1 MSDQIRVAVAYHSGY
16 GHTEVLAQAV
26 AAGVE
31 NAGGTAISVPV
42 GDLEAINWE
51 ALAAADAIIFGSPT
65 YMGSVS
71 GPFKCFM
78 DATSKI
84 WYEQG
89 WKDKLAAGFT
99 NSGSLSGDKLNTL
112 MQISVFAAQHSMLWV
127 SLGIMNGNNSSQGD
141 PNSLNRVGGFLGAMA
156 TSNTDQGPE
165 LAPPQCDRD
174 TAQALGARVATA
186 AKRWKQ

>member
-1 MSDQIRVAVAYHSGY
+1 MSDQIKVAVAYHSGY

-42 GDLEAINWE
+42 ADLEAVNWD
-51 ALAAADAIIFGSPT
+51 ALAEADAIVFGSPT

-78 DATSKI
+78 DATSRI

-127 SLGIMNGNNSSQGD
+127 SLGVMNGNNSSQGD

>member
-31 NAGGTAISVPV
+31 NAGATAISVPV
-42 GDLEAINWE
+42 ADLEAIDWD
-51 ALAAADAIIFGSPT
+51 ALAQADAIIFGSPT

-78 DATSKI
+78 DATSKV

-127 SLGIMNGNNSSQGD
+127 SLGVMNGNNSSQGD

-186 AKRWKQ
+186 AKRWQQ

>member
-51 ALAAADAIIFGSPT
+51 ALAAADAIVFGSPT

-78 DATSKI
+78 DATSRI

-127 SLGIMNGNNSSQGD
+127 SLGVMNGNNSSQGD

>member
-51 ALAAADAIIFGSPT
+51 ALAAADAIVFGSPT

-78 DATSKI
+78 DATSKV

-127 SLGIMNGNNSSQGD
+127 SLGVMNGNNSSQGD

>member
-26 AAGVE
+26 AAGIE

-51 ALAAADAIIFGSPT
+51 ALAAADAIVFGSPT

-78 DATSKI
+78 DATSRI

>member
-1 MSDQIRVAVAYHSGY
+1 MR
-16 GHTEVLAQAV
+16 
-26 AAGVE
+26 
-31 NAGGTAISVPV
+31 GGTAISVPV

-51 ALAAADAIIFGSPT
+51 ALAAADAIVFGSPT

-78 DATSKI
+78 DATSKV

-127 SLGIMNGNNSSQGD
+127 SLGVMNGNNSSQGD

>member
-1 MSDQIRVAVAYHSGY
+1 MSDQVKVAIAYHSGY

-31 NAGGTAISVPV
+31 NAGAVAITLSVA
-42 GDLEAINWE
+42 DLDAINWDT
-51 ALAAADAIIFGSPT
+51 LADTDAIIFGSPT

-78 DATSKI
+78 DATSKV
-84 WYEQG
+84 WYAQG

-99 NSGSLSGDKLNTL
+99 NSASLSGDKLNSL
-112 MQISVFAAQHSMLWV
+112 IQLSVFAAQHSMLWV
-127 SLGIMNGNNSSQGD
+127 SLGVVNGNNNSKGD
-141 PNSLNRVGGFLGAMA
+141 PQSLNRVGGYLGSMA
-156 TSNTDQGPE
+156 TSNADEGPE

-174 TAQALGARVATA
+174 TAQALGARVANA

>member
-51 ALAAADAIIFGSPT
+51 ALAAADAIVFGSPT

-78 DATSKI
+78 DATSRI

-127 SLGIMNGNNSSQGD
+127 SLGVMNGNNSSQGD

-174 TAQALGARVATA
+174 TAQALGARVTTA

>member
-51 ALAAADAIIFGSPT
+51 ALAAADAIVFGSPT

-127 SLGIMNGNNSSQGD
+127 SLGIMNGSNSSQGD
-141 PNSLNRVGGFLGAMA
+141 PNSLNRVGGYLGAMA
-156 TSNTDQGPE
+156 TSYTDQGPE